1 MKWVRFP
8 SSLPQIAYIR
18 SKGGE
23 EDVLEYFRL
32 LLLSVDV
39 VITETRSFTAKIFE
53 LSGSSAQW
61 SVSVRTR
68 VRISPVRVV
77 EWVDTLDKNSL

>member
-8 SSLPQIAYIR
+8 SSLPQIAYMR

-39 VITETRSFTAKIFE
+39 EITE
-53 LSGSSAQW
+53 
-61 SVSVRTR
+61 
-68 VRISPVRVV
+68 
-77 EWVDTLDKNSL
+77 